1 MKAFSSMVRDPSF
14 VFLVIALGIFTSLP
28 ASARL
33 GAPLDSEARSRF
45 ISLQVAAMQNAT
57 APQKRLPAPL
67 PSSWKSRVRVPI
79 TAYSSDVG
87 QTDATPLV
95 TASGSR
101 VRDGIVAANFLPIGT
116 KVKLPELYGDKV
128 FTVEDRMNAR
138 YGKAMDIWMPDRAS
152 AIRFGRKHVEV
163 VVLK

>member
-14 VFLVIALGIFTSLP
+14 IFLVIAFGIFTSLP

-33 GAPLDSEARSRF
+33 GAPIDSEARARF
-45 ISLQVAAMQNAT
+45 VALQVSAMQNVT
-57 APQKRLPAPL
+57 APQKKLPAPL
-67 PSSWKSRVRVPI
+67 PTSWKSRVRVPI

-87 QTDATPLV
+87 QTDATPFI
-95 TASGSR
+95 TASGTH

-116 KVKLPELYGDKV
+116 KVKMPELYGDKV

-138 YGKAMDIWMPDRAS
+138 YGMAMDIWMPDRQS
-152 AIRFGRKHVEV
+152 AKKFGRKHVEV